1 MNQDILWRLKDFDE
15 LTVHEYHDIVHV
27 REDVFIVEQN
37 CPFLDC
43 DGKDPLCSHLMGW
56 VDGKLA
62 AYTRIV
68 PPGVMFETG
77 SIGRV
82 VTARAFRNHGFG
94 KELMNKSIEVAVDMG
109 YTDLTIGAQYYLLK
123 FYQSFGFKEPWKYHF
138 IQGTDLGKLR
148 KSSLKKLEGL
158 SHTA

>member
-1 MNQDILWRLKDFDE
+1 MPHTILWRLKEFDE
-15 LTVHEYHDIVHV
+15 LTVHEYHDIVQL

-37 CPFLDC
+37 CAFLDC

-56 VDGKLA
+56 VDSKLA

-68 PPGVMFETG
+68 PPGIAFETA

-82 VTARAFRNHGFG
+82 VTARAFRNYGFG
-94 KELMNKSIEVAVDMG
+94 RELMLKSIEVAEEMG

-123 FYQSFGFKEPWKYHF
+123 FYQSFGFKEFGEIYLEDGIKHVHMRL
-138 IQGTDLGKLR
+138 T
-148 KSSLKKLEGL
+148 KSDETKK
-158 SHTA
+158 